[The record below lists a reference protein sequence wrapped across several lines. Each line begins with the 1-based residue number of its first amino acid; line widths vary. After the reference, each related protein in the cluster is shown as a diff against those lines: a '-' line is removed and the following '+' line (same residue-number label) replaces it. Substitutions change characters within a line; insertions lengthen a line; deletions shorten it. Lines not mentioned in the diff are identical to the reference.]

1 MKSIYEK
8 VTGSTSN
15 KQVIFKSELLLD
27 SHFLVLKGQ
36 IHCDCGTVWE
46 VKEHI
51 SKSLENK
58 STQPSHMMT

>member
-15 KQVIFKSELLLD
+15 KQVIFKSKLLLD

-36 IHCDCGTVWE
+36 IHSDCGTV
-46 VKEHI
+46 
-51 SKSLENK
+51 
-58 STQPSHMMT
+58 